1 MTKAE
6 ELALVDTAITR
17 ILQGAQSFTVLGRLY
32 QRADLDSLYARKT
45 ELERDIARAS
55 RGGIRLRRMVA
66 ND

>member
-6 ELALVDTAITR
+6 ELVLVDNAITQ
-17 ILQGAQSFTVLGRLY
+17 ILQGAQSFAVLGRQY
-32 QRADLDSLYARKT
+32 QRADLDSLYARKA

>member
-6 ELALVDTAITR
+6 ELALVDTAITQ
-17 ILQGAQSFTVLGRLY
+17 ILQGAQSFAVLGRQY
-32 QRADLDSLYARKT
+32 QRADLNALYARKT

>member
-17 ILQGAQSFTVLGRLY
+17 IYEGAQSWSVLGRQY
-32 QRADLDSLYARKT
+32 TRADLATLIARKA
-45 ELERDIARAS
+45 ELERDIARAT